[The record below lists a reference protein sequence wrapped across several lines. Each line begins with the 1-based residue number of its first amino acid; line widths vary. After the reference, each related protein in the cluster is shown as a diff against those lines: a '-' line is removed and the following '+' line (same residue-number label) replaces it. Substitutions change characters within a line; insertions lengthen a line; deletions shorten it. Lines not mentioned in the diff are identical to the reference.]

1 MGGIL
6 NAIEVSSQGLSAQR
20 ARMNTIAQNIA
31 HAETTET
38 ADGGPY
44 RRKQVVFSEDKQ
56 RGSFGSVLKRAH
68 GKLARTDDSHISSGR
83 RIGRTK
89 TEMSSVEH
97 ERSEDRDTQF
107 KLVYDPNHPKAD
119 EEGYVQMP
127 NVEIINEMVD
137 MMTASRAYEANTS
150 VISAAK
156 NMAKDALEI

>member
-6 NAIEVSSQGLSAQR
+6 NAIEISSQGLSAQR
-20 ARMNTIAQNIA
+20 ARMNVIAQNIA
-31 HAETTET
+31 NAETVET
-38 ADGGPY
+38 PEGGPY
-44 RRKQVVFSEDKQ
+44 RRKQVTFEEDRNRVSFS
-56 RGSFGSVLKRAH
+56 SVLKRANSR
-68 GKLARTDDSHISSGR
+68 LARTNDKHISGCT

-89 TEMSSVEH
+89 EEQSSVAHEMS
-97 ERSEDRDTQF
+97 EDKIDPF
-107 KLVYDPNHPKAD
+107 KLVYDPSHPAAD

-156 NMAKDALEI
+156 GMAENALEI